1 MTHKNKNSIETFIK
15 NALESRREREIGRI
29 RDANPNPACND
40 KFKRLLNIVF
50 YFLFLDKKAS

>member
-50 YFLFLDKKAS
+50 YFLFIFG